1 MSKQLSDVVLLKD
14 YVTYE
19 NGDDALGYAR
29 IAPPPIIDDKEG
41 INNYILQATTGHSY
55 TYDEDADEEI
65 YEDKYEVN
73 WVPYHNYN
81 KFLHH
86 LHIQLERLSV
96 NGAGADIYCDL
107 LLNNNAQIVNYEGLP
122 KFGTIMATGYIWKTS
137 LTSSNAPG
145 EVYTVYAINGT
156 NAVFDPLNSLKSKI
170 RVYYY
175 APSVDPVSTM
185 TKGYIDV
192 LTYSSNITDSI

>member
-1 MSKQLSDVVLLKD
+1 MSKQLADLVLVKD

-19 NGDDALGYAR
+19 DGDDALGNAH
-29 IAPPPIIDDKEG
+29 IAPPPIDDEPEIKK
-41 INNYILQATTGHSY
+41 YILQATTGHSY
-55 TYDEDADEEI
+55 TYDEEI

-73 WVPYHNYN
+73 WVPYSNNN

-86 LHIQLERLSV
+86 LYMRQERLSS
-96 NGAGADIYCDL
+96 NGAGVDIYCDL
-107 LLNNNAQIVNYEGLP
+107 LLSNGSQIVNYEGLP
-122 KFGTIMATGYIWKTS
+122 KFGTIMATGYVWKTS
-137 LTSSNAPG
+137 LTSSNASG

-175 APSVDPVSTM
+175 VPSGDPVFTM

-192 LTYSSNITDSI
+192 LTYSLNITDNI

>member
-1 MSKQLSDVVLLKD
+1 MSKQLADLVLVKD

-19 NGDDALGYAR
+19 GGDDILGNAH
-29 IAPPPIIDDKEG
+29 IAPPPIDDEPEIKK
-41 INNYILQATTGHSY
+41 YVLQATTGHSY
-55 TYDEDADEEI
+55 TYNEETDEEI

-73 WVPYHNYN
+73 WVPYSNNN

-86 LHIQLERLSV
+86 LYMRQERLST
-96 NGAGADIYCDL
+96 NGAGVDIYCDL
-107 LLNNNAQIVNYEGLP
+107 LLSNGLQIVNYEGLP

-137 LTSSNAPG
+137 LTSHNAPG

-175 APSVDPVSTM
+175 VPSSDPVSKM

-192 LTYSSNITDSI
+192 LTYSLSITDNI